1 VTVAEQIDLRPEPR
15 RARRPGRPTL
25 SDEELLDIALD
36 LFLENGF
43 ERTSIDAI
51 TAAAGMAK
59 RTVYARYGDKL
70 TLFKA
75 ALTRAIEEWI
85 VPVERLRAAECADAE
100 ATLLAVAQILSAN
113 ILSPAGLRLL
123 RLTNAVSGRM
133 PEIGAY
139 STGMGT
145 ERTLAYLSDL
155 FRRRLLPADVT
166 AEEANEAALGFLH
179 LVTGPAITAAWGVE
193 LDAESID
200 RHTRYCVRMFLHGA
214 LPPRQN
220 ASASEAENRRLRAL
234 AQETARLLA
243 QAQERLLEIGGED

>member
-75 ALTRAIEEWI
+75 ALHRAIEEWM
-85 VPVERLRAAECADAE
+85 VPVEDLRAAERADLE
-100 ATLLAVAQILSAN
+100 ETLQQIGRILVAN
-113 ILSPAGLRLL
+113 ILTPAGLRLM
-123 RLTNAVSGRM
+123 RITNAEAIRM
-133 PEIGAY
+133 PEIGEY
-139 STGMGT
+139 TVREGT
-145 ERTLAYLSDL
+145 EATVAFLADL
-155 FRRRLLPADVT
+155 FRRRLTDPRPD
-166 AEEANEAALGFLH
+166 AEEARDAANAFLH
-179 LVTGPAITAAWGVE
+179 LVVGGPANTMVWGTK
-193 LDAESID
+193 LDAAEIE
-200 RHTRYCVRMFLHGA
+200 RTTRYSVHLFLNG
-214 LPPRQN
+214 
-220 ASASEAENRRLRAL
+220 LRH
-234 AQETARLLA
+234 R
-243 QAQERLLEIGGED
+243 